1 MRMHVDFHS
10 IQKMGLTVLFPLRIM
25 PSLYSWAD
33 IFSPEDAARANLYE
47 LPLFPGHLLLK
58 CRSLLLILSILLQNP
73 LGEEAD
79 LCTA

>member
-1 MRMHVDFHS
+1 
-10 IQKMGLTVLFPLRIM
+10 M